1 MTMKLE
7 HILLGVLL
15 TRPSTG
21 YDLKRYMD
29 THGRFQRPNTQMS
42 QVYRVLAAMEDRGWV
57 RHTVEPR
64 PGAQDAKTYRVTDE
78 GVTVFMDWLTTPY
91 SPTTVLSRDP
101 AFFGRLAFS
110 GFLQV
115 EQVIELLDREITARQ
130 QQIKRFRDRDR
141 ALPQDPQLDFDPDL
155 QELIAERTHERGAMA
170 MDNHVAWCVALREEL
185 QSLLPEQRLH
195 AVD

>member
-1 MTMKLE
+1 MKLE

-29 THGRFQRPNTQMS
+29 THGRFQRPNTTMS
-42 QVYRVLAAMEDRGWV
+42 QVYRVLSAMEERGWV
-57 RHTVEPR
+57 WHTVEPR

-78 GVTVFMDWLTTPY
+78 GVTVFLDWLTTPY
-91 SPTTVLSRDP
+91 APTTVLSRDP
-101 AFFGRLAFS
+101 GFFGRLAFS

-115 EQVIELLDREITARQ
+115 EQVIELLDREISARQ
-130 QQIKRFRDRDR
+130 LQIKRFRDRDR
-141 ALPQDPQLDFDPDL
+141 TLPQEPEIPFDADL
-155 QELIAERTHERGAMA
+155 HELIAEAAHQRGAQS
-170 MDNHVAWCVALREEL
+170 MDDHVAWCIELRDEL
-185 QSLLPEQRLH
+185 RRRLPKQRLR